1 MTKTS
6 THCPACGIPQTGK
19 FCSGCGANLESG
31 SCGGCGA
38 KLPGGVKFCP
48 ACGAPASGAT
58 AAVGGQSDR
67 TPWIVASVAIVALLA
82 VVLVMVIRSSPG
94 RPPDVAG
101 SPAGVTGEGPGT
113 IDLTAMTPRERF
125 DRLYNR
131 VMRAAEGG
139 DPNMVTNF
147 APMALQAYDMLPE
160 SDRDADARYHAAMLH
175 LHSGGPAEAVAQ
187 ADTIQA
193 EIPTHLFGFVIR
205 GTAAKLAQDS
215 VTLAQAYA
223 DYLKNYDAEMNVG
236 RQEYGEHPAILESFR
251 QEASGAGG

>member
-6 THCPACGIPQTGK
+6 AQCPSCGAPQTGK
-19 FCSGCGANLESG
+19 FCSRCGANLEAG
-31 SCGGCGA
+31 TCGGCGA

-48 ACGAPASGAT
+48 SCGTPVSGAG
-58 AAVGGQSDR
+58 AGVRGSSER
-67 TPWIVASVAIVALLA
+67 TPWIVAAVAIVALLA
-82 VVLVMVIRSSPG
+82 VVLVMVIRTSPG
-94 RPPDVAG
+94 RPPEAQG
-101 SPAGVTGEGPGT
+101 APAGALGAGPGGV
-113 IDLTAMTPRERF
+113 DLAAMTPRERF

-139 DPNMVTNF
+139 DPSTVTNF

-160 SDRDADARYHAAMLH
+160 TDRDPDARYHAAMLH
-175 LHSGGPAEAVAQ
+175 LHSGGAEQAVAH

-205 GTAAKLAQDS
+205 GTAAKLARDEAA
-215 VTLAQAYA
+215 LAQAYA
-223 DYLKNYDAEMNVG
+223 DYLEHYDAEMNAG

-251 QEASGAGG
+251 QEAMGAGG

>member
-6 THCPACGIPQTGK
+6 TPCPACGAPQTGK
-19 FCSGCGANLESG
+19 FCSRCGANLESG

-48 ACGAPASGAT
+48 ACGAPTSDV
-58 AAVGGQSDR
+58 AAAGGRSDR

-94 RPPDVAG
+94 RPPAAATA
-101 SPAGVTGEGPGT
+101 SPAGAGPDT
-113 IDLTAMTPRERF
+113 IDLAAMTPRERF

-139 DPNMVTNF
+139 DPSTVTNF
-147 APMALQAYDMLPE
+147 APMALQSYDMLPE
-160 SDRDADARYHAAMLH
+160 ADRDPDARYHAAMLH
-175 LHSGGPAEAVAQ
+175 LHSGAAAEAVAH

-205 GTAAKLAQDS
+205 GTAAKLENDAAALS
-215 VTLAQAYA
+215 RAYA
-223 DYLKNYDAEMNVG
+223 DYMEHYGAEMNTG

-251 QEASGAGG
+251 QEALGAGG